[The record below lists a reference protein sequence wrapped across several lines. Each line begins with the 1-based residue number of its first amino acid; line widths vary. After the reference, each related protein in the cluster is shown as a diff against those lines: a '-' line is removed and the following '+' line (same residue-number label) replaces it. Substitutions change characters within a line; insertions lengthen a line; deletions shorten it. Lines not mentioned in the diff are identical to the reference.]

1 MVTLKDIS
9 DYGLDNLVMNISHII
24 LRHQTKYLDGKGL
37 QLENTWISPEGC
49 YWLYKFLSPYKGS
62 ILIND
67 KVLDLL
73 KQGTNN
79 PDEL

>member
-9 DYGLDNLVMNISHII
+9 DSGLDHLVMNISHII
-24 LRHQTKYLDGKGL
+24 LRHKTMYLDGKGL
-37 QLENTWISPEGC
+37 QLEKTWISPEGC
-49 YWLYKFLSPYKGS
+49 YWLYKLLSPYKGS
-62 ILIND
+62 VLIND
-67 KVLDLL
+67 EVLELL

>member
-9 DYGLDNLVMNISHII
+9 DVGLSYIVMNISDMIM
-24 LRHQTKYLDGKGL
+24 RHHNPNWDSKGL
-37 QLENTWISPEGC
+37 RLDKSWITPEGC
-49 YWLYKFLSPYKGS
+49 YWLYKFLSEYGGHVLVNP
-62 ILIND
+62 
-67 KVLDLL
+67 KVLEWL